1 MRIITTL
8 GLCAVAIASV
18 AAGACSSSSTTNTT
32 PGPQSYVQIERLA
45 RPAVKEAFEA
55 YARHDQT
62 NRSSPFSDP
71 VLPGDINS
79 FMTSVAGRSAATAN
93 LTQNVL
99 IPDVQVADLS
109 KTGVG
114 AGYLGVETSPAGS
127 GISPFGGRG
136 LHDDVIG
143 LSLSVI
149 FGNTLSALG
158 LVADDGKESPCL
170 ATDNVPY
177 GGKHDTATF
186 PYVGSPR

>member
-1 MRIITTL
+1 MRIINML
-8 GLCAVAIASV
+8 GLGAVVIASL
-18 AAGACSSSSTTNTT
+18 AAAACSSSSTSSNPTN
-32 PGPQSYVQIERLA
+32 QSYVQIERLA

-55 YARHDQT
+55 FANHDKT
-62 NRSSPFSDP
+62 NRNSPFSDP
-71 VLPGDINS
+71 VLPTDINN
-79 FMTSVAGRSAATAN
+79 FMTGVAGRNAATAN
-93 LTQNVL
+93 LAQAVL

-114 AGYLGVETSPAGS
+114 AGYLGVETAPAGS

-170 ATDNVPY
+170 ANDNVPY
-177 GGKHDTATF
+177 GGKHDTTTF
-186 PYVGSPR
+186 PYVGAPR